1 MNPVRMKAERVG
13 MPVAAVGM
21 PGPVA
26 PRPERRRGVVG
37 MVGHREEGEERAD
50 REPRHRIAV
59 VSVVVVSP
67 ARLGDTDNREH
78 GRNRKYEP
86 SHAASSKVGN
96 RRTPPSG
103 GAARTSIAHGPP
115 PL

>member
-1 MNPVRMKAERVG
+1 MNPVRMKVERMG

-50 REPRHRIAV
+50 REPRHRIVAV
-59 VSVVVVSP
+59 PVVVVSP
-67 ARLGDTDNREH
+67 TRLGGTDNREH
-78 GRNRKYEP
+78 GRNHKHEP
-86 SHAASSKVGN
+86 SHDASSKVGN
-96 RRTPPSG
+96 HRTPPSG
-103 GAARTSIAHGPP
+103 GAARISIAHGPP
-115 PL
+115 TL